1 MKQIGFLQMIPARSN
16 KLQQGDKINSNIKNG
31 STSRI
36 WLFSVVIVIFESFNA
51 GSMFNPLPESEMI
64 KCVSIT

>member
-36 WLFSVVIVIFESFNA
+36 WLISVVIVIFESLNA
-51 GSMFNPLPESEMI
+51 SSMFKPLPESEMMNY
-64 KCVSIT
+64 VSIT

>member
-1 MKQIGFLQMIPARSN
+1 MKHIGFLQMIPARSN

-36 WLFSVVIVIFESFNA
+36 WLLSVVIVIFESLNA
-51 GSMFNPLPESEMI
+51 SSMFKPLPESEMMNY
-64 KCVSIT
+64 VSIT

>member
-36 WLFSVVIVIFESFNA
+36 WLLSVVIVIFESLNA
-51 GSMFNPLPESEMI
+51 SSMFKPLPESEMMNY
-64 KCVSIT
+64 VSIT

>member
-36 WLFSVVIVIFESFNA
+36 WLIFVVIVIFESLNA
-51 GSMFNPLPESEMI
+51 SSMFKPLPESEMI
-64 KCVSIT
+64 NYVSIT

>member
-36 WLFSVVIVIFESFNA
+36 WLIFVVIVIFESLNA
-51 GSMFNPLPESEMI
+51 SSMFKPLPESEMMNY
-64 KCVSIT
+64 VSIT